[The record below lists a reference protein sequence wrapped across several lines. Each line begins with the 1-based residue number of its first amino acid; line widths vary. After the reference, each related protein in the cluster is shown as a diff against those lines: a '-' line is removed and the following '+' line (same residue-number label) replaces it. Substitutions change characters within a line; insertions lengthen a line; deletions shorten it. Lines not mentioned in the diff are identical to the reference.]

1 MDIYQ
6 ALKSLNWKK
15 RMYFNWRHNIF
26 YDQSKGLQTE
36 QEIMDKL
43 KVKSMNEYIKWE
55 RTPQYMQLLN
65 LFLESKFANDLER
78 VYNMTAER
86 AVAEDADEKSI
97 KLLLQIQKEI
107 RAFNKAA
114 SNIKPSKSEDEFE
127 DLEL

>member
-1 MDIYQ
+1 MDIYE
-6 ALKSLNWKK
+6 ALKQLTWKK
-15 RMYFNWRHNIF
+15 RMYFNWRHDIF
-26 YDQSKGLQTE
+26 YDKSKGTQTE

-65 LFLESKFANDLER
+65 LFLESKFANDLEK

>member
-65 LFLESKFANDLER
+65 LLLESKFANDLER

-86 AVAEDADEKSI
+86 AVAEDADDKSI

-114 SNIKPSKSEDEFE
+114 SNIKPSESEDKFD